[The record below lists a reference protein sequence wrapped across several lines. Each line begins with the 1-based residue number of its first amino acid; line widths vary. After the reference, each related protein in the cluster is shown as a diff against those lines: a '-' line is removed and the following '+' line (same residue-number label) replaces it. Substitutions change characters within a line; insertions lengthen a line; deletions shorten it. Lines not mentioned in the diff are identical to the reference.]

1 MRRLLLVL
9 ACIFSFLILSSCDDS
24 NPEVDI
30 ASFGA
35 KSALN
40 GEYKNDSICVTGYDS
55 SALSMQVELK
65 KEAKI
70 KIEAIELESD
80 EETLLYEKNEI
91 SSRGYIIK
99 NETYDNIIKFK
110 ITHKYNNDTLKI
122 TDIKYDG
129 KWQGKKLSNNKFEV
143 VAISK
148 DDFKFA
154 LNDTTLKVNS
164 NKNVIKSI
172 DYEVVSTDRMKVNI
186 DTNSGSITFINDF
199 KLEQYN
205 SGSELYGNAV
215 VDITIQLD
223 GYKCSYKLLCNSS
236 VIIDHWFKGYDEDNK
251 EIYQDTYTYNYDYY
265 WNDYLINYFLL
276 F

>member
-9 ACIFSFLILSSCDDS
+9 VCIFSFLILSSCDDS

-40 GEYKNDSICVTGYDS
+40 DEYKNDSICVTGYDS
-55 SALSMQVELK
+55 SVLSMQVELK

-91 SSRGYIIK
+91 SSRGYVIE

-129 KWQGKKLSNNKFEV
+129 KW
-143 VAISK
+143 
-148 DDFKFA
+148 
-154 LNDTTLKVNS
+154 
-164 NKNVIKSI
+164 
-172 DYEVVSTDRMKVNI
+172 
-186 DTNSGSITFINDF
+186 
-199 KLEQYN
+199 
-205 SGSELYGNAV
+205 
-215 VDITIQLD
+215 
-223 GYKCSYKLLCNSS
+223 
-236 VIIDHWFKGYDEDNK
+236 
-251 EIYQDTYTYNYDYY
+251 
-265 WNDYLINYFLL
+265 
-276 F
+276 